1 MTTDIHRMVLPLPL
15 GMGKVNA
22 YLLRAGGGFVLVDT
36 GGSGSRVTLMHELER
51 AGCQAGTLRL
61 IVLTHGD
68 FDHTGNARYL
78 RQALGAQIA
87 MHPGD
92 AGMVERGDMFDNRAR
107 PNALI
112 RALVPLFAGFGRAER
127 FAPDLLLGEGDD
139 LAAFGLDAR
148 ILSIP
153 GHSKG
158 SIGVLTAAGE
168 LFCGDLLEN
177 SKSPALNSLIDDAG
191 AARASLARLRTLNIG
206 LVYPG
211 HGEPFGLD
219 EVAG

>member
-1 MTTDIHRMVLPLPL
+1 MDFHRIILPLPM

-22 YLLRAGGGFVLVDT
+22 YLLRAGSGFVLIDT
-36 GGSGSRVTLMHELER
+36 GGSGSRAALAQELER
-51 AGCQAGTLRL
+51 AGCQPGALRL

-68 FDHTGNARYL
+68 FDHSGNALHL
-78 RQALGAQIA
+78 RRVLGAQIA

-112 RALVPLFAGFGRAER
+112 RALVPLFTGFGKAER

-139 LAAFGLDAR
+139 LAAYGLDAR
-148 ILSIP
+148 ALSIP

-158 SIGVLTAAGE
+158 SIGVLTSAGE

-177 SKSPALNSLIDDAG
+177 MKGPVLNSLIDDAD

>member
-1 MTTDIHRMVLPLPL
+1 MSTELRRIVLPLPM

-22 YLLRAGGGFVLVDT
+22 YLLQTGSGFVLIDT
-36 GGSGSRVTLMHELER
+36 GGAGSRKALMQELER
-51 AGCQAGTLRL
+51 AGCAPGSLRL

-68 FDHTGNARYL
+68 FDHTGSAAWL
-78 RQALGAQIA
+78 RQTLGAQIA

-92 AGMVERGDMFDNRAR
+92 AGMAERGDMFDNRAR

-112 RALVPLFAGFGRAER
+112 RALVPLFTGFGKAER
-127 FAPDLLLGEGDD
+127 FTPDLLLGEGDD
-139 LAAFGLDAR
+139 LSAYGLDAR
-148 ILSIP
+148 VLSIP

-177 SKSPALNSLIDDAG
+177 MKGPALNSLIDDID

-219 EVAG
+219 EVVG